1 MHKLRQP
8 NVLYEMYSRSS
19 NILARDRDQANN
31 VK

>member
-1 MHKLRQP
+1 MHKLRHR
-8 NVLYEMYSRSS
+8 NELYEMYSRFS